1 MARRTASQLS
11 GAIVNARL
19 HADLGKE
26 STERDVLAAIGRVM
40 SSTFDIDEVYDQF
53 GEQVGRLLPF
63 DRLNIVEIDAKGGSI
78 TNVYVTGMDVPG
90 LGVGSNSLI
99 GDSSS
104 ARAILSGSEGMFMTG
119 EEQDRLVET
128 SNVEATNRAAGLRSK
143 IAVPVVSD
151 GEVVGVFSVRSKN
164 PQAYSDEHLR
174 IARRVCTQIAGVIS
188 NAQRHRRLTEAQ
200 VALRESEERF
210 RQMFRESPVAV
221 GVIGLDSRFVRVNPA
236 FSALLSFE
244 EEEMVGRT
252 YLDFTHPEDRELSE
266 GIAEKLFGGDE
277 PAKSFEKR
285 FLTKDG
291 TTVWAN
297 VTTTVVHDD
306 AGQPLYLLGMVED
319 ISERKKS
326 EQIERMYR
334 YRLEIHAN
342 EMGERY
348 REAERLREELEQ
360 ENRSRL
366 RFLNVLS
373 HELRTPLTPI
383 ISSGELLQ
391 ERVASDPNAVKLL
404 ANVLAGASTLRARID
419 DLLDVAAFQ
428 SGTYLLEKKPVA
440 IGGLVQEACDLLAP
454 EALRKNQAI
463 EIDIGKELPKLDAD
477 GDRLKQV
484 IINLVS
490 NALKFGYPE
499 ATVSVSA
506 FADDFTASLQVS
518 DRGMGI
524 AEDEQAK
531 LFEPY
536 FRTEQDRQR
545 FPGLGLGLAVSKQI
559 VEAHGGTL
567 VAANRRHA
575 GGDVAGARFTARL
588 PALVDRI

>member
-1 MARRTASQLS
+1 
-11 GAIVNARL
+11 
-19 HADLGKE
+19 
-26 STERDVLAAIGRVM
+26 
-40 SSTFDIDEVYDQF
+40 
-53 GEQVGRLLPF
+53 
-63 DRLNIVEIDAKGGSI
+63 
-78 TNVYVTGMDVPG
+78 
-90 LGVGSNSLI
+90 
-99 GDSSS
+99 
-104 ARAILSGSEGMFMTG
+104 MTG

-463 EIDIGKELPKLDAD
+463 EIDIGKKLPKLDAD

-559 VEAHGGTL
+559 VEAHGGHIT
-567 VAANRRHA
+567 VESVV
-575 GGDVAGARFTARL
+575 GVGSTFTAVL
-588 PALVDRI
+588 PLPGRMQKNRKAVKRASRKAD